1 MRKIV
6 IFFILWSIS
15 GTVSY
20 VYGLPYALDYLQT
33 RTRGQAYAQ
42 CVEQFR
48 TNGLLGAVN
57 SPITPIIA
65 DAHCHCIAD
74 PLLFTRDDLLDAVQQ
89 KQPAH
94 ISQQAEALVATC
106 NTSLEEKL
114 TGGSAVPQAPTAAA
128 STTQPDGTEIV
139 HF

>member
-6 IFFILWSIS
+6 LFPILWSIS
-15 GTVSY
+15 GVASY

-33 RTRGQAYAQ
+33 KTRAQAYAQ

-48 TNGLLGAVN
+48 TNGLLGAAN
-57 SPITPIIA
+57 SPITPSIA

-74 PLLFTRDDLLDAVQQ
+74 PLLFTRDDLMDAVQQ

-94 ISQQAEALVATC
+94 ISQQAETLVATC
-106 NTSLEEKL
+106 NTSLEQKL
-114 TGGSAVPQAPTAAA
+114 TGGSVAPAPPIPAA